1 MFIFSATSLYFDLF
15 WLNLFDINDFLYYM
29 DSRGIIVC
37 LKISEEFNT
46 EIPPVQSANYLLDY
60 IDWKEFGQPFKNKL

>member
-1 MFIFSATSLYFDLF
+1 
-15 WLNLFDINDFLYYM
+15 
-29 DSRGIIVC
+29 IIVC

-60 IDWKEFGQPFKNKL
+60 IDWKEFGQPFKNRRYYQRQLRRSKKSKSNRFKYKFKFINI